1 MPDRTPADDRIT
13 TSSLSRRTL
22 AKGSLWAVPTIA
34 VATAAP
40 AMATSKASIYRSF
53 LVSNG
58 PGKCAPGTY
67 QLTIT
72 TDDTS
77 TYYWIKDA
85 TGSTITNVQASL
97 LIQKSVVDAMS
108 AMSPTFTLTS
118 NTANWSKPTREV
130 SGVTPVVYTNGGV
143 DYYRYVSNLTAAV
156 PAPISTGTDAGTVK
170 LPKIQWTSSCH
181 TTLSSNVGKTWV
193 NGRGTATIDGVQQV
207 QIGTYRQV

>member
-13 TSSLSRRTL
+13 TSPLSRRTL

-53 LVSNG
+53 QIRNG
-58 PGKCAPGTY
+58 QGVCASGTN

-72 TDDTS
+72 TDDNTS
-77 TYYWIKDA
+77 SYFWIKDA

-118 NTANWSKPTREV
+118 NTAN
-130 SGVTPVVYTNGGV
+130 
-143 DYYRYVSNLTAAV
+143 
-156 PAPISTGTDAGTVK
+156 
-170 LPKIQWTSSCH
+170 
-181 TTLSSNVGKTWV
+181 
-193 NGRGTATIDGVQQV
+193 
-207 QIGTYRQV
+207 

>member
-1 MPDRTPADDRIT
+1 MPDRTPADDRIK
-13 TSSLSRRTL
+13 TSPLSRRTL

-53 LVSNG
+53 QVSNG
-58 PGKCAPGTY
+58 PGACASGTN
-67 QLTIT
+67 QLIIT

-97 LIQKSVVDAMS
+97 LIEKSVVDAMS
-108 AMSPTFTLTS
+108 TTFTLTS
-118 NTANWSKPTREV
+118 ANTAIWSNPTREV
-130 SGVTPVVYTNGGV
+130 SGGTPVVYTNGGV
-143 DYYRYVSNLTAAV
+143 QYYRYVSNLTAAV

-170 LPKIQWTSSCH
+170 LPKITWTSSCH
-181 TTLSSNVGKTWV
+181 TTLYSNVGKTWV
-193 NGRGTATIDGVQQV
+193 NGRGTATIDGVQQA